1 MLVAELPTVRGRLY
15 AILRPND
22 ASTGARRWR
31 RFHLLVLLAGL
42 VTVALATVDD
52 LSQAERRVLVAV
64 TLVVSAIF
72 FVEYVVRLWVAPE
85 ALAGARRSAAAARLQ
100 WATSVQGIIALLAL
114 VPAIAIGSG
123 RAQVGTDTAGIFCLL
138 WILKLAL
145 HAPAMGTLG
154 RVISNERATLA
165 SILIVFFIVLVS
177 AATATYLLEAHLQP
191 DKFGSLP
198 GGLWWAV
205 VTLTTTGYGDV
216 VPMTA
221 GGKAIGAIVMVSGI
235 AVLALMTG
243 VLASGFA
250 EEEKRREYIRV
261 WEQVVRVPMFTA
273 LGIVTLSEIVGKL
286 RTRYYPGRITVVRHG
301 DPGDAMFFISAG
313 EVEVRLPH
321 GTVKL
326 EQGAFFGEMAL
337 LNREPRNA
345 TVSTIKPT
353 TLLVLYASDFYQ
365 IASRIPSLT
374 EAVEAEARRRRAE
387 NEARLA
393 KSE

>member
-1 MLVAELPTVRGRLY
+1 VADHVPTLRARLY

-31 RFHLLVLLAGL
+31 TFHLAVLAAGLLA
-42 VTVALATVDD
+42 VALTTIDALPASTHQR
-52 LSQAERRVLVAV
+52 LIAA

-72 FVEYVVRLWVAPE
+72 FVEYLVRLWIAPE
-85 ALAGARRSAAAARLQ
+85 APAEQARPATAARLR
-100 WATSVQGIIALLAL
+100 WAFSAQGLIALLAV
-114 VPAIAIGSG
+114 VPALSVISNQPWLGGDA
-123 RAQVGTDTAGIFCLL
+123 AGVFCLL
-138 WILKLAL
+138 WILKLGL

-154 RVISNERATLA
+154 RVVSNERATLA
-165 SILIVFFIVLVS
+165 SIFVIFFVVLIS
-177 AATATYLLEAHLQP
+177 AATATHLLEQAAQP

-198 GGLWWAV
+198 DALWWAV

-216 VPMTA
+216 VPMTV
-221 GGKAIGAIVMVSGI
+221 GGKLIGAVVMVSGI

-273 LGIVTLSEIVGKL
+273 LGVVTLSEIVGKL
-286 RTRYYPGRITVVRHG
+286 RTRYYPSRIAVVRRGDEG
-301 DPGDAMFFISAG
+301 DPMFFISSG
-313 EVEVRLPH
+313 EVAVRLPN
-321 GTVKL
+321 TAIKL

-337 LNREPRNA
+337 LERQPRNA
-345 TVSTIKPT
+345 TVTTTKPT

-365 IASRIPSLT
+365 IAARIPALA
-374 EAVEAEARRRRAE
+374 EAVEAEAARRRAE
-387 NEARLA
+387 NERRLA
-393 KSE
+393 KKA